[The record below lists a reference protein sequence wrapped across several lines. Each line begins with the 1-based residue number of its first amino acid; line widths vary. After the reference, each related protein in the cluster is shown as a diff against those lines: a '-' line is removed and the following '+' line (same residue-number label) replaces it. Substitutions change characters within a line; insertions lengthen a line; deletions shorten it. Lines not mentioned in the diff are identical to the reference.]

1 MAEDIVNTSS
11 RGVSYTTIDP
21 VSIPFVRDALCLDD
35 EDDDDEGGSEDNE
48 DEDDKEEYNEVDDE
62 DEEEDEDDEEK
73 NRDISFEAVGLD
85 TSKFASFCFLGVT
98 GEVEAVRVKKGFWFG
113 VAVKELELG
122 CEDLHKDFEGGD
134 GYDILDDNDEDE
146 EEAEA
151 DPGNDDNDDD
161 DDDFF
166 LKYTTVDVNDERVD
180 VSNDSAGAYFFVIDD
195 NTELDDDDDDNDNK
209 DDAGIETKGFEYLG
223 VVSFDF
229 VEEEDEEED
238 EEDEEGEEDEE
249 DKEDDMNLLEPVSR
263 PL

>member
-11 RGVSYTTIDP
+11 RGVSYTTIDL
-21 VSIPFVRDALCLDD
+21 VSIPFIRDALCLDD

-48 DEDDKEEYNEVDDE
+48 DEDDKEEYNEVDDD
-62 DEEEDEDDEEK
+62 DEEEEDDDEEK

-134 GYDILDDNDEDE
+134 RYDILDDTDEDE
-146 EEAEA
+146 EEEEVDA

-161 DDDFF
+161 DDDDDFF
-166 LKYTTVDVNDERVD
+166 LKDTTVDVNDERVD
-180 VSNDSAGAYFFVIDD
+180 VSNDSACAYFFVIDD
-195 NTELDDDDDDNDNK
+195 NPELDDDDDDNDNK

-229 VEEEDEEED
+229 VEEDDEED
-238 EEDEEGEEDEE
+238 ENEEGEEDE
-249 DKEDDMNLLEPVSR
+249 EDDMNLLEPVSR